1 MTPKRTLA
9 KVPVRKIKDGA
20 STNEKDL
27 VAAEE
32 PLEIRISGET
42 AGKRFDHSI
51 AVTMRTPG
59 DDYELAA
66 GFLHTEGILRDP
78 DDLREITY
86 CVGADKQNQQYN
98 VVRVRLRDGVVFD
111 LARLQRNFYAS
122 SSCGICGKASLE
134 SVRAAGCVAIT
145 GETPTVSAAVVHGF
159 AETLRKQ
166 QSVFEKT
173 GGIHAAAL
181 FDAQGALT
189 VLREDIGRHNAVD
202 KAIGERFLAGKG
214 TLSDQVLFV
223 SGRASFEIMQK
234 AAMAGVPVVA
244 AVGAPSSLA
253 VDFAN
258 EFGQTLLGFVR
269 DERFNIYAGAER
281 IEA

>member
-32 PLEIRISGET
+32 PLEIRISGEA
-42 AGKRFDHSI
+42 AGKRFDHGI

-66 GFLHTEGILRDP
+66 GFLHTEGILRNP
-78 DDLREITY
+78 EDLREITY

-98 VVRVRLRDGVVFD
+98 VVRVRLRDGVAFD

-122 SSCGICGKASLE
+122 SSCGICGKASLDA
-134 SVRAAGCVAIT
+134 VRAAGCEAIASE
-145 GETPTVSAAVVHGF
+145 GPKVPAKVVLGF
-159 AETLRKQ
+159 AETLRAR

-181 FDAQGALT
+181 FDAAGALV

-202 KAIGERFLAGKG
+202 KAVGERFLAGQTK
-214 TLSDQVLFV
+214 LSGLILFV

-234 AAMAGVPVVA
+234 AAMAGVPAVA

-253 VDFAN
+253 VDFAK

-269 DERFNIYAGAER
+269 DGRFNIYAGAER